1 VHSGGI
7 SCIRE
12 FGVAKST
19 YYEWKTRYDR
29 NVRTLQKKPVAL
41 TYPRKTSPENIEK
54 VLELR
59 TEYKMGSKKITI
71 KARTPQ
77 LNGKVER
84 SHRTD
89 HDEFYQLL
97 SYTGDVDLNEKLKA
111 WEDFDN
117 FHRPHFSHM
126 GKTPY
131 EMMRLLLRKD
141 EETSGRV

>member
-1 VHSGGI
+1 M
-7 SCIRE
+7 
-12 FGVAKST
+12 
-19 YYEWKTRYDR
+19 Y
-29 NVRTLQKKPVAL
+29 
-41 TYPRKTSPENIEK
+41 
-54 VLELR
+54 
-59 TEYKMGSKKITI
+59 I

-111 WEDFDN
+111 WEDFYN

-131 EMMRLLLRKD
+131 EMMRLLLRNN
-141 EETSGRV
+141 EEMSGRV

>member
-1 VHSGGI
+1 MNHV
-7 SCIRE
+7 
-12 FGVAKST
+12 
-19 YYEWKTRYDR
+19 Y
-29 NVRTLQKKPVAL
+29 
-41 TYPRKTSPENIEK
+41 
-54 VLELR
+54 
-59 TEYKMGSKKITI
+59 I

-111 WEDFDN
+111 WEDFYN
-117 FHRPHFSHM
+117 YHRPHFSHE

-131 EMMRLLLRKD
+131 EMMRLMLSKN
-141 EETSGRV
+141 EEMSGGYDVPQFSM